1 MENDFHGRVECLILA
16 AKVGYSEEPEE
27 PDERPIPARLMHD
40 AFTAA
45 GLKILHHSSSWEIF
59 NHSTQPSW
67 RERLRIRW
75 LYHHGGPGIV
85 NAWTLARS

>member
-85 NAWTLARS
+85 NAWTLAR